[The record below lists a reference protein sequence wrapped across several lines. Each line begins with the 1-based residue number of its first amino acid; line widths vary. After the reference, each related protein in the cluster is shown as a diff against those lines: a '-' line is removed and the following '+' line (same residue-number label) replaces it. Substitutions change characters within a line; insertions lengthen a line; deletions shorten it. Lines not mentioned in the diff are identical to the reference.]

1 MPAKIEISHRTIIF
15 TLILLASLWL
25 VFMVRDIIF
34 LLFIAFTVMSA
45 LRPLVEFLEKYHIPR
60 GISIIFIYILV
71 FGLIGF
77 TFSSLVPAFVSQT
90 TKFIDNLPKYEAA
103 IKPYYQIDIKSI
115 FQQLAP
121 IGQNVVFVVMGIFS
135 NIITVIT
142 ILVISF
148 YLLLERKHMEKYL
161 IKFMGKD
168 KGAKAVNIV
177 KSVEL
182 SLGSW
187 LRGELILMLFIGL
200 VAYIGLIFLR
210 VDYALPLAIIAG
222 LTEIVPVVG
231 PLISG
236 VPAVLIGFSISPLL
250 GFATIAL
257 YFIIHQ
263 LENTFIVPQV
273 MNRTVGLSPL
283 ITIIALMIGSTLA
296 GGAGAILSIPV
307 VVTLRA
313 IIVAYL
319 DKSISSEE

>member
-1 MPAKIEISHRTIIF
+1 MPTKIEISHRTIIF
-15 TLILLASLWL
+15 TLILLASLW
-25 VFMVRDIIF
+25 VIFMIRDILF

-45 LRPLVEFLEKYHIPR
+45 FRPLVEFLEKYHIPR
-60 GISIIFIYILV
+60 GISIIVIYILV
-71 FGLIGF
+71 IGLVGF
-77 TFSSLVPAFVSQT
+77 TVSSLVPAFVTQT
-90 TKFIDNLPKYEAA
+90 TKFIDNLPKYEAF

-115 FQQLAP
+115 IQQLAP
-121 IGQNVVFVVMGIFS
+121 IGQNVVMVVVGIFS
-135 NIITVIT
+135 NVITVIT

-161 IKFMGKD
+161 IKLLGKD
-168 KGAKAVNIV
+168 RGTKTVNIV

-187 LRGELILMLFIGL
+187 LRGELILMLCIGIL
-200 VAYIGLIFLR
+200 AYIGLMFLR
-210 VDYALPLAIIAG
+210 VDYALPLSIIAAIM
-222 LTEIVPVVG
+222 EIIPVVG

-236 VPAVLIGFSISPLL
+236 VPAVLIAFSISPLL

-263 LENTFIVPQV
+263 LENTFIVPLV

-283 ITIIALMIGSTLA
+283 IIIIALMIGSTLA
-296 GGAGAILSIPV
+296 GGTGAILSIPV

-313 IIVAYL
+313 IVFAYL
-319 DKSISSEE
+319 NKNIEE